1 VSRSAD
7 ATVPVHTASW
17 FDSPRAHF
25 YRACAIG
32 GAAAT
37 AEFAWF
43 LLKGRADLLARGF
56 YSNFYDA
63 QAHSLL
69 HGHWDIPAHE
79 LFFERFN
86 IGGKFYMYHG
96 PWPAL
101 LRLPIAAVT
110 DRYDGRLS
118 AVSMLLGFTVMLV
131 FVARIAWQARVLVRG
146 SGPPAR
152 AALVAAG
159 GFVFL
164 VGCGSPALFLSS
176 ETWVYHEAILWGVAW
191 ALASYSFLISYLTE
205 HRTTWIILA
214 GVSAALALLSRGSV
228 GVGPVLAVAGVLVVV
243 AATRLHDAT
252 RRRRGL
258 ADAGGHA
265 PWWRRALGLDRSN
278 GNWSLGALAVAAAV
292 PLALYAYVN
301 YSKFGTLFGTPPVAK
316 QDLIARTASRQAAL
330 AANGGSLFGV
340 KYAPTTLLQYFR
352 PDAIGFDR
360 LFPWVSYSSARAR
373 VIGHV
378 VFDNIGPT
386 ASIPAVSTLIVVLA
400 GLGAVTV
407 LRPARTGRETASAA
421 VLRVPLAAAVVAG
434 VGTATIGFLAQRYE
448 ADFLPPF
455 VLAGAVGVWSLARA
469 LERGAR
475 WRRWVLTVGVVAL
488 AGWSVWANAA
498 MTLWEARAYNEF
510 VSMGTRA
517 SLIDFQLA
525 VHERI
530 PGGVP
535 SRVDHRPALPLP
547 HPGRPNS
554 LLVVGDC
561 AGLYWSNGHSW
572 YAVEETPVSGR
583 LDLTVRFPAAPAA
596 REPLV
601 TTTAGRGSSTL
612 WIRRVAP
619 DRVRL
624 EYEATG
630 RIPTP
635 VNQTVAPD
643 VAVIGPP
650 VSAPISAAPGV
661 PVRLTVRLDPAGYVG
676 VRHRGRVVLSNF
688 APVAD
693 ARPVVSTAPAFS
705 GTVTLRRAPT
715 PICHRL
721 GRGRASMR
729 GTT

>member
-1 VSRSAD
+1 MSRPAD
-7 ATVPVHTASW
+7 ATVPVRTASR
-17 FDSPRAHF
+17 FDSPRARF

-32 GAAAT
+32 GAVAT
-37 AEFAWF
+37 AAFAWF

-69 HGHWDIPAHE
+69 RGHWDIPAHE

-146 SGPPAR
+146 GGPPTR

-176 ETWVYHEAILWGVAW
+176 VTWVYHEAILWGVAW
-191 ALASYSFLISYLTE
+191 SLASYSYLISYLTE
-205 HRTTWIILA
+205 PRTTWITLA

-228 GVGPVLAVAGVLVVV
+228 GVGPVLAVTGVLVVV
-243 AATRLHDAT
+243 AATRLLDAW
-252 RRRRGL
+252 RRRHGL
-258 ADAGGHA
+258 ADAGRQA
-265 PWWRRALGLDRSN
+265 PRWRRALGLDRGD

-292 PLALYAYVN
+292 PVAVYAYVN
-301 YSKFGTLFGTPPVAK
+301 YAKFGTLFGTPPVAK
-316 QDLIARTASRQAAL
+316 QDLIARSASRQAAL
-330 AANGGSLFGV
+330 AANDGSLFGV
-340 KYAPTTLLQYFR
+340 QYAPTTLLQYFR

-360 LFPWVSYSSARAR
+360 LFPWVTYSSARAR
-373 VIGHV
+373 VVGDV
-378 VFDNIGPT
+378 VFDTIGAT
-386 ASIPAVSTLIVVLA
+386 ASIPAASTVIVVLA
-400 GLGAVTV
+400 GLGAVAV
-407 LRPARTGRETASAA
+407 FGPARAGRETSSAA

-434 VGTATIGFLAQRYE
+434 AGTVTIGFLAQRYE

-455 VLAGAVGVWSLARA
+455 VVAGAVGVWSLARV

-475 WRRWVLTVGVVAL
+475 WRRRVLTVGVLAL
-488 AGWSVWANAA
+488 AAWSVWANAA
-498 MTLWEARAYNEF
+498 ITLWEARAYNEF

-525 VHERI
+525 VHEQI

-535 SRVDHRPALPLP
+535 SRVEHRPGLPLP

-561 AGLYWSNGHSW
+561 AGLYWSNGRSW
-572 YAVEETPVSGR
+572 YAVEETAVTGR
-583 LDLTVRFPAAPAA
+583 LDLTVRFPAAPAGT

-601 TTTAGRGSSTL
+601 TATTGRGSSTL
-612 WIRRVAP
+612 WVRQVGP

-635 VNQTVAPD
+635 VDRTVAPD
-643 VAVIGPP
+643 VAVVGPP
-650 VSAPISAAPGV
+650 VSAPISAAPGA
-661 PVRLTVRLDPAGYVG
+661 PVTLTVRLDPAGYVG

-688 APVAD
+688 APVAN
-693 ARPVVSTAPAFS
+693 ARPVVRMAPEFR
-705 GTVTLRRAPT
+705 GTVTLRPAPT

-721 GRGRASMR
+721 GRVGRA
-729 GTT
+729 